1 MKKIISVLLLVGVA
15 FIGFKGYEYYNDTY
29 KATMAYAIVPDEIP
43 EKKEAV
49 DDAGKKITNSDGS
62 MNYTYDYNFNFV
74 KENGESQVQG
84 FGLTGSDPVPYEPG
98 SYVRAEISNKRVV
111 KGPYSV
117 AESDVPKEILN
128 KLK

>member
-1 MKKIISVLLLVGVA
+1 MKKIISVLLLVVVV
-15 FIGFKGYEYYNDTY
+15 FISYKGYEYYSETY
-29 KATMAYAIVPDEIP
+29 KATTAYAVVPNEIP
-43 EKKEAV
+43 EKKETV
-49 DDAGKKITNSDGS
+49 DATGEKITDNDGS

-74 KENGESQVQG
+74 KVNGDSQVQG
-84 FGLTGSDPVPYEPG
+84 FDLTGSDPVPYEPG

-117 AESDVPKEILN
+117 AESDIPKEVLN